1 MIADPTLSPAS
12 IIDSDHPDVVRFT
25 HTALEAIAPNAS
37 PRERAVCLY
46 YAVRDGFLYD
56 PYTVDLTNHGM
67 RASSVLKAGRGWCIN
82 KAALL
87 AACCRASGIPARV
100 GFADVRNHLS
110 TQRMRDVMQT
120 DMFYWHGYTSIQIEG
135 QWLKA
140 TPAFNLSLCERFG
153 LKPLEFDGLED
164 SIYHPFDLSGNR
176 HMEYVAFRGEFD
188 DVPMTQLRAD
198 FARLYPRWSGLDQAD
213 FAADIEQERPS
224 SL

>member
-1 MIADPTLSPAS
+1 MTSEPSLRAAE
-12 IIDSDHPDVVRFT
+12 IIDADHPEIVQFT
-25 HTALEAIAPNAS
+25 RNALSALPAAAS

-56 PYTVDLTNHGM
+56 PYSVDLTDEGM
-67 RASSVLKAGRGWCIN
+67 RASSVLRTGRGWCIN

-87 AACCRASGIPARV
+87 AATCRVVGIPARV

-110 TQRMRDVMQT
+110 TQRMREVMQT
-120 DMFYWHGYTSIQIEG
+120 DVFYWHGYTSIQLEG

-153 LKPLEFDGLED
+153 LKPLEFDGRED

-176 HMEYVAFRGEFD
+176 HMEYLAFRGEFD
-188 DVPMTQLRAD
+188 DVPMTQLRAE

-213 FAADIEQERPS
+213 FAADVEHERPS
-224 SL
+224 VS